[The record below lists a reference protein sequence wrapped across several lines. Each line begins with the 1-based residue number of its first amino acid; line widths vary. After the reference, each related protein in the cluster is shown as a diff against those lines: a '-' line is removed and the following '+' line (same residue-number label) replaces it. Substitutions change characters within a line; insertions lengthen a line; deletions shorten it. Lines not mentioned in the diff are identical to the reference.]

1 MRSKL
6 VVMALGLALLPLH
19 ATSAQGS
26 LARRV
31 DAARDGKVAFHF
43 ASHASVCGDG
53 ERWFRA
59 TDGEWHGEWSSGG
72 GSTNEATCE
81 RGPLRVTVTKDDGA
95 IVRIET
101 AAGPLKQVEGATSIG
116 AVGAAE
122 ASAWLLAQA
131 ARLDGRPAREAL
143 LPAALADSSAPFN
156 GLLTVARDQD
166 RARDTRRSAISWL
179 SRAPGVEA
187 AEAGRALR
195 AIAVNADDAPAVRE
209 SALSGLGRLARDGEI
224 ATLQALTRSTDD
236 EWLSRG
242 AMREIGRSGDPR
254 ARVVLRAAV
263 TDAAYSEPVRIS
275 AITALGGTYA
285 SATDVARLRDAY
297 AAASSDRVKLA
308 ILTAVGSVGGAS
320 AAEWLIARARDSRE
334 SSEVRRRAVA
344 QAENAGAGGR
354 RLSALFDAV
363 TETDVRLSI
372 VTALAEDGSA
382 PSRTKLVAI
391 AGASGEI
398 ASVRR
403 RAVSALER
411 FDGED
416 VRGALNALAVPPS
429 R

>member
-1 MRSKL
+1 MRSTF
-6 VVMALGLALLPLH
+6 VAVTVGLALLPLH
-19 ATSAQGS
+19 ASAAQGS
-26 LARRV
+26 LARRIES
-31 DAARDGKVAFHF
+31 ARDGRVTFHF
-43 ASHASVCGDG
+43 ASVAAVCGDG
-53 ERWFRA
+53 ERWLRA
-59 TDGEWHGEWSSGG
+59 SDGEWYGEWSSGVG
-72 GSTNEATCE
+72 RGDASCE
-81 RGPLRVTVTKDDGA
+81 RGPLRVTVTKDAGA

-101 AAGPLKQVEGATSIG
+101 AAGPLKDVADATALG

-131 ARLDGRPAREAL
+131 ARLDGRPARDAL
-143 LPAALADSSAPFN
+143 MPAALADSASPFS
-156 GLLTVARDQD
+156 GLLAVARDQD

-179 SRAPGVEA
+179 ARAPGVPS

-195 AIAVNADDAPAVRE
+195 AIACNADDAPAVRE
-209 SALSGLGRLARDGEI
+209 AALSGLGRLTRDSEI
-224 ATLQALTRSTDD
+224 ATLQAMTRSRDD

-254 ARVVLRAAV
+254 ARAVLRAAV
-263 TDAAYSEPVRIS
+263 TDTTYTEAVRIA

-285 SATDVARLRDAY
+285 SAADVNRLKESWSVAR
-297 AAASSDRVKLA
+297 SDRVKLA
-308 ILTAVGSVGGAS
+308 LLSAVGSVGGAD
-320 AAEWLIARARDSRE
+320 AAEWLIGRARDSRE
-334 SSEVRRRAVA
+334 SNEVRRRAVA

-354 RLSALFDAV
+354 RLSALFDTV
-363 TETDVRLSI
+363 TETEVRLAI
-372 VTALAEDGSA
+372 IAALAEDGSA

-391 AGASGEI
+391 AGTSGEI

-416 VRGALNALAVPPS
+416 VRSALAALAVPQT